1 MPLTTPDN
9 IFYADGSTPLSVE
22 AISAAEATSIQE
34 ALTNSRAIRSF
45 KWADQDAQDDQI
57 DMQAGDE
64 GYRID
69 TRANYRYNG
78 TQWKRSEGGLVL
90 MRPSAVSG
98 AGVAVTTSGKVTF
111 AGATTVDVDGC
122 FTTEFDNYRLMLNI
136 PTVSVA
142 NNFNLQ
148 LKTGGV
154 ANGSSLYDWERI
166 VISGTSISSVA
177 NTSISWGPLGVGA
190 RLRHTLTG
198 DFLGPMLPQYTVGDF
213 TVSSGDAGVNVAR
226 MAWSTWYRAATL
238 FDGLKILREGSGTI
252 TGTLAIYGY
261 ND

>member
-45 KWADQDAQDDQI
+45 KWADQDAQDNQI

-90 MRPSAVSG
+90 IRPTSVAG
-98 AGVAVTTSGKVTF
+98 TGVAMNESGRVVFT
-111 AGATTVDVDGC
+111 AGTAINVNGC
-122 FTTEFDNYRLMLNI
+122 FSDDFDNYRVVLDI
-136 PTVSVA
+136 HTVSAAA
-142 NNFNLQ
+142 NFSVRLRTAGTDNLD
-148 LKTGGV
+148 
-154 ANGSSLYDWERI
+154 NLYDSQRLT
-166 VISGTSISSVA
+166 ISAATATANSSTS
-177 NTSISWGPLGVGA
+177 TSWLTLGVGLRA
-190 RLRHTLTG
+190 RHGMTMDILDPR
-198 DFLGPMLPQYTVGDF
+198 QARYTAARA
-213 TVSSGDAGVNVAR
+213 TVFSIDAGINSAIMEHGLWHR
-226 MAWSTWYRAATL
+226 STLL
-238 FDGLKILREGSGTI
+238 FDGISILNTGGTL

-261 ND
+261 NQ